1 VTTFGDG
8 FLADY
13 FAECDEHLSTI
24 RHALLALEESVGQP
38 RPDPRVSEELFRAY
52 HSLKGLAGMV
62 EDRHTESLAHEMESY
77 LRALR
82 SGDVVL
88 ASFGVDAL
96 IDGTGALEHA
106 IAAHQRRSAPPDN
119 TATLTRLRDL
129 LGTAAAASPAPS
141 ASHDLAGVL
150 LPDPWECVFRPS
162 AALSARGM
170 NVNTVRARL
179 REVGE
184 IAGAAPVISGD
195 GGVAFRF
202 VFGGPVDEARVRAW
216 REDGMTCGPLAAA
229 IAVGAEPAAPAP
241 AGARPSAHFVRVD
254 LARLDEL
261 MRMIGDMVILR
272 ARLSDALSRVEAHV
286 PAQEWRPVQENAAGL
301 ERQLRDLREGV
312 MRVRLVPVGE
322 IFRRMPFVVRDLA
335 RETDRRARVVLAG
348 QETQID
354 KYLVERMMDPLLHLV
369 RNAVSHGLEPAS
381 ERIAAG
387 KSPEGTV
394 SLSARAA
401 GEMVTLEIA
410 DDGRGVV
417 ADRVLARA
425 RHAGLPVPRTAD
437 ADDAAL
443 LELLCSPGFS
453 TRDEADRVSGRGFGM
468 AVVHTTV
475 QELGG
480 TMRMESSPGVGT
492 RFIIELPL
500 TLAVTDALIAA
511 VGSQTF
517 AVPQSAVREVIEVE
531 AAAIR
536 QLADGEV
543 VPFRAQALPIIRL
556 SSALGI
562 PSSSRLRHHAFVVGT
577 GPATVGLLVDRV
589 LSQREIVVRTTV
601 DPLIRVDGI
610 AGATDLGDG
619 RAVLILDVAS
629 VARAARARQHDRHAT
644 GTREI
649 A

>member
-8 FLADY
+8 FLDDY

-24 RHALLALEESVGQP
+24 RHALLALEASVGQP

-82 SGDVVL
+82 DGEVML
-88 ASFGVDAL
+88 ASRGVDAL
-96 IDGTGALEHA
+96 IDGTRALEQA
-106 IAAHQRRSAPPDN
+106 VAAHQQRTSPPDQA
-119 TATLTRLRDL
+119 ATLSRLHEL
-129 LGTAAAASPAPS
+129 VGPPPAPGPQPPVSEVS
-141 ASHDLAGVL
+141 AVVM
-150 LPDPWECVFRPS
+150 PEPWECVFRPS

-170 NVNTVRARL
+170 NVNVVRARL

-184 IAGAAPVISGD
+184 IAGAAPVINAD

-202 VFGGPVDEARVRAW
+202 VFGGPLDDDRARAW
-216 REDGMTCGPLAAA
+216 REDGMACTPLAGDV
-229 IAVGAEPAAPAP
+229 AVGAEPAAPEPAP
-241 AGARPSAHFVRVD
+241 SARPSAHFVRVD

-272 ARLSDALSRVEAHV
+272 ARLGDALARVESHV
-286 PAQEWRPVQENAAGL
+286 PAPEWRPVQENAVGL

-335 RETDRRARVVLAG
+335 RETDRRARVTLSG
-348 QETQID
+348 QDTQID
-354 KYLVERMMDPLLHLV
+354 KFLVERMMDPLLHLV
-369 RNAVSHGLEPAS
+369 RNAVSHGLEPAA
-381 ERIAAG
+381 ERIELG
-387 KSPEGTV
+387 KPPEGTIA
-394 SLSARAA
+394 LSARAA

-410 DDGRGVV
+410 DDGRGVA
-417 ADRVLARA
+417 ADQVLTRA
-425 RHAGLPVPRTAD
+425 RRRGLPVPRAAD
-437 ADDAAL
+437 VDDAAL
-443 LELLCSPGFS
+443 LDLLCSPGFS

-468 AVVHTTV
+468 SVVRTTV

-480 TMRMESSPGVGT
+480 TMRMESAAGVGT
-492 RFIIELPL
+492 RFVLELPL

-511 VGSQTF
+511 VGAETF
-517 AVPQSAVREVIEVE
+517 AVPQSAVREVIEVD
-531 AAAIR
+531 ADAIR
-536 QLADGEV
+536 LLGDGEV
-543 VPFRAQALPIIRL
+543 VSFRGQALPIIRL
-556 SSALGI
+556 SAALGVAAAGR
-562 PSSSRLRHHAFVVGT
+562 PRHHAFVVGH
-577 GPATVGLLVDRV
+577 GAGTVGLLVDRV

-629 VARAARARQHDRHAT
+629 VARAARSRLGRSGA
-644 GTREI
+644 REI

>member
-1 VTTFGDG
+1 VTEFGDG

-13 FAECDEHLSTI
+13 FAECDEHLATI
-24 RHALLALEESVGQP
+24 RHALLALEASVGQS

-62 EDRHTESLAHEMESY
+62 EDRHTESLAHELESY
-77 LRALR
+77 LRVLRDGEAALG
-82 SGDVVL
+82 S
-88 ASFGVDAL
+88 AGVDAL
-96 IDGTGALEHA
+96 IDGTRALEQA
-106 IAAHQRRSAPPDN
+106 VAAHQQRETPPDSV
-119 TATLTRLRDL
+119 AALARLRDL
-129 LGTAAAASPAPS
+129 TGGSAAHAPVASIADTS
-141 ASHDLAGVL
+141 GVL
-150 LPDPWECVFRPS
+150 LPEPWECVFRPS

-170 NVNTVRARL
+170 NVNIVRARL
-179 REVGE
+179 RDVGE
-184 IAGAAPVISGD
+184 IAGAAPMINAD

-202 VFGGPVDEARVRAW
+202 VFAGPVDDERIRAW
-216 REDGMTCGPLAAA
+216 REDGMTCRPLAGDAPVAA
-229 IAVGAEPAAPAP
+229 DPITPELTT
-241 AGARPSAHFVRVD
+241 ARRSAHFVRVD

-272 ARLSDALSRVEAHV
+272 ARLGDALARVEPHV
-286 PAQEWRPVQENAAGL
+286 PAPEWRPVQENAAGL

-335 RETDRRARVVLAG
+335 RETDRRARVMLTG
-348 QETQID
+348 QDTQID
-354 KYLVERMMDPLLHLV
+354 KFLVERMMDPLLHLV
-369 RNAVSHGLEPAS
+369 RNAVSHGLEPAA

-387 KSPEGTV
+387 KPPEGTV

-410 DDGRGVV
+410 DDGRGVD

-425 RHAGLPVPRTAD
+425 RQAGLPVPRSTD
-437 ADDAAL
+437 VDDAAL
-443 LELLCSPGFS
+443 LDLLCSPGFS
-453 TRDEADRVSGRGFGM
+453 TRDEADRVSGRGYGM
-468 AVVHTTV
+468 SVVRTTV

-480 TMRMESSPGVGT
+480 TLRMESSPGAGT
-492 RFIIELPL
+492 RFVIELPL
-500 TLAVTDALIAA
+500 TLAITDALIAA
-511 VGSQTF
+511 VGRDTF

-556 SSALGI
+556 SSALGLA
-562 PSSSRLRHHAFVVGT
+562 SADRARYHAFVVGN
-577 GPATVGLLVDRV
+577 GAGTVGLLVDRV

-629 VARAARARQHDRHAT
+629 VARAARARLHRPAA
-644 GTREI
+644 GAREI